1 MLSNAQPRIVLYI
14 LRRDV
19 RLSDNPAFHC
29 ASQQLKRLE
38 SSKANAQSRARDD
51 SLTSERGVA
60 QFTHFLPV
68 YIFPAD
74 HIESSGFLTS
84 PSDKCPYPEARS
96 EVAKVWR
103 TGPHRARFIADG
115 VWDLKKRLE
124 GLGCN
129 SGLQMRV
136 GLVADVVRGILEAY
150 SMKGDNDINK
160 SRVTGIWM
168 TSDDGTEEKDDERR
182 VEELA
187 VQHNIDFKLWND
199 EKFYVDE

>member
-1 MLSNAQPRIVLYI
+1 VADRSSQSQIH
-14 LRRDV
+14 RR
-19 RLSDNPAFHC
+19 RC
-29 ASQQLKRLE
+29 M
-38 SSKANAQSRARDD
+38 
-51 SLTSERGVA
+51 
-60 QFTHFLPV
+60 
-68 YIFPAD
+68 
-74 HIESSGFLTS
+74 
-84 PSDKCPYPEARS
+84 
-96 EVAKVWR
+96 
-103 TGPHRARFIADG
+103 
-115 VWDLKKRLE
+115 DLKKRLE